1 MANMKAYNIDETGFN
16 TEYSP
21 RKIICNKNRKSQ
33 VVECNLSNHGSPSL
47 LLATLLE
54 NYDLPCV
61 QGKTWNQD

>member
-1 MANMKAYNIDETGFN
+1 MTNLKAYNIDETGFN

-21 RKIICNKNRKSQ
+21 RKIICNKNSKSQ
-33 VVECNLSNHGSPSL
+33 VVECNLSSWITVTAACNSL
-47 LLATLLE
+47 R